1 MKSCYIPYPKIIKDS
16 FTDKIF
22 THFDILLNKI
32 KEDKFVLSV
41 SGGADSVLL
50 LYLFVKYFESDTKR
64 LIIAHVN
71 HNLRK
76 DSKIDENFV
85 LNLGERLRIKT
96 YVKKLDSTTI
106 SKGDSTEAWARKHRY
121 DFLNTIMKKSK
132 AKWVVTGH
140 HANDQAETIL
150 MNISEKTGLFGLGGM
165 KDINNNI
172 IRPLLPYTKAQ
183 LMDLIRKYSIPFFE
197 DSTNKNNY
205 YKRNYIRNNVIAPWL
220 ERNGDLIESIIATG
234 RNFKDWQDGM
244 LHFVN
249 DFIKNNLVKNK
260 NNNFFIDKNS
270 FNKIPLFARVC
281 VLQVLT
287 NSIGSLRKPQIE
299 TLKGFLSKEAIGN
312 KCYAINGFTLLN
324 DRNRVIIKRKK
335 LKKLDRLE
343 LKFGNEYNFDNYVYK
358 VSEYSKNVRFSSNP
372 DDELIDL
379 APIKNKKLILR
390 YWSSG
395 DRFKPLGMNGT
406 QKISDYLINNKIN
419 SFEKDEQ
426 TVITADNQI
435 IWVCGHRIDDS
446 VKVKNR
452 TKNIL
457 RVRRKLKKIK

>member
-205 YKRNYIRNNVIAPWL
+205 YTI
-220 ERNGDLIESIIATG
+220 
-234 RNFKDWQDGM
+234 
-244 LHFVN
+244 
-249 DFIKNNLVKNK
+249 
-260 NNNFFIDKNS
+260 
-270 FNKIPLFARVC
+270 C
-281 VLQVLT
+281 
-287 NSIGSLRKPQIE
+287 KP
-299 TLKGFLSKEAIGN
+299 
-312 KCYAINGFTLLN
+312 
-324 DRNRVIIKRKK
+324 
-335 LKKLDRLE
+335 
-343 LKFGNEYNFDNYVYK
+343 
-358 VSEYSKNVRFSSNP
+358 
-372 DDELIDL
+372 
-379 APIKNKKLILR
+379 
-390 YWSSG
+390 
-395 DRFKPLGMNGT
+395 
-406 QKISDYLINNKIN
+406 
-419 SFEKDEQ
+419 
-426 TVITADNQI
+426 
-435 IWVCGHRIDDS
+435 
-446 VKVKNR
+446 
-452 TKNIL
+452 
-457 RVRRKLKKIK
+457 